1 MPHSGCIIMQC
12 YSHIPSPGLTFYQ
25 QCIIRGVF
33 SLAYCAYIPL
43 PSCSLHLLFEQYA
56 STEAHSVNK
65 HYDRNLPYRRQSK
78 HRPEAS
84 SSGHTEETEER
95 GVEVIGKKKCGKSH
109 WTQSAVLHMY
119 SISSQGLFLHYITA
133 VTQSPA
139 LQWRLLFLTVW
150 GNLGIT
156 GTIPLWFSFSAGKFT
171 LLPFNYRRINSKP
184 NHESQ
189 EKL

>member
-1 MPHSGCIIMQC
+1 MLQSHPLAWIYILLAVHHSWCIQFSLLCLHTAAIMQPASALWTIC
-12 YSHIPSPGLTFYQ
+12 LHWGKLCKQT
-25 QCIIRGVF
+25 
-33 SLAYCAYIPL
+33 L
-43 PSCSLHLLFEQYA
+43 P
-56 STEAHSVNK
+56 
-65 HYDRNLPYRRQSK
+65 DRNLPYRRQSK

-95 GVEVIGKKKCGKSH
+95 GVEVIGEKKCEKSR

-171 LLPFNYRRINSKP
+171 LLPFNYRRINSKQ
-184 NHESQ
+184 NHES
-189 EKL
+189 